1 MAIVPTMMRQ
11 YEPFDPMQTLLPMAQ
26 PTMSMQRQQVMPS
39 TQVPVTQPYNVQS
52 LPNNRLGQLMQR
64 PSASVYS
71 KPSLNPSLDY
81 AMRGDQQGYYFVT
94 NKGKAAKT
102 KASKSGFIP
111 LNPNWQYRIVNER
124 GKNQVVASG
133 IGEQGLQDVYSMA
146 QRLSAEQGK
155 KANWKVEVFDPSVGS
170 WKVYADDDP
179 PGKVGK
185 ILGDV
190 ALGAGVGLLGAATGG
205 LGLAALPA
213 AGIGGALG
221 GGLSAAGVNVT
232 DVALPVAATLAFP
245 GLGPVL
251 APTLGSAASSV
262 LQGRSLE
269 DTLLRSAI
277 TAGTAGLMQG
287 TGLGQDISSALGV
300 GQSAAATAASQKA
313 AEQAGNILVER
324 SLAPLIASGA
334 GSLASTL
341 PDLTKTL
348 VDLPDVTAPPTEA
361 PLTENQIIVT
371 GTRPAPPVPISD
383 IVNSLGSGVISQL
396 FPTQPTPEPE
406 PTPDEG
412 IVVRPPTPT
421 TLPISESLLA
431 TAPLTTGLP
440 DLTKTPIEPEAK
452 NSLLDDIIK
461 YYSLGSIGLD
471 ALGGALGLGGGG
483 GGQAAAPYVSQLG
496 PMPTF
501 ARGGF
506 TPYTGDYE
514 TYGFGPEFNFF
525 GGSTPDTP
533 TAPILPTAPVVDML
547 GPNTPTY
554 TPLI

>member
-11 YEPFDPMQTLLPMAQ
+11 YEPFDPMQTLLPMAP

-39 TQVPVTQPYNVQS
+39 TQVPVMQPYNVQS

-179 PGKVGK
+179 PGNVGK

-251 APTLGSAASSV
+251 APTLGSAASSAA
-262 LQGRSLE
+262 QGRSLE

-348 VDLPDVTAPPTEA
+348 VDLPDVTAPPTEGE
-361 PLTENQIIVT
+361 PITVT
-371 GTRPAPPVPISD
+371 G
-383 IVNSLGSGVISQL
+383 Q
-396 FPTQPTPEPE
+396 
-406 PTPDEG
+406 
-412 IVVRPPTPT
+412 RPPTPE
-421 TLPISESLLA
+421 TLPISGSLLA

-440 DLTKTPIEPEAK
+440 DLTKTPIEPEVEPEAK
-452 NSLLDDIIK
+452 NSLLDDVIK

-471 ALGGALGLGGGG
+471 ALGGVLGGVLGGG
-483 GGQAAAPYVSQLG
+483 GGQAAAPYVFQLG

-501 ARGGF
+501 ARGEF

-525 GGSTPDTP
+525 GGPTPDTP

>member
-1 MAIVPTMMRQ
+1 MYIPGQSFNPYEVAPIMGARSNVMPFQTFAEPTAVAPAAPPIMGGLQ
-11 YEPFDPMQTLLPMAQ
+11 Q
-26 PTMSMQRQQVMPS
+26 QQVMPN
-39 TQVPVTQPYNVQS
+39 TQVPVTQVPVT
-52 LPNNRLGQLMQR
+52 QR
-64 PSASVYS
+64 PGLAGDFESVAELRGLLDPELAYRRGDPSRTLAAQNVSSVYS
-71 KPSLNPSLDY
+71 KPSLDPSLDY

-133 IGEQGLQDVYSMA
+133 TGEQGLQDVYSMA

-155 KANWKVEVFDPSVGS
+155 KANWKVEVFDPSIGS

-205 LGLAALPA
+205 LGLAAVPA
-213 AGIGGALG
+213 ALAGGAAG
-221 GGLSAAGVNVT
+221 GALSAAGVNVT

-251 APTLGSAASSV
+251 APTLGSAASSAA
-262 LQGRSLE
+262 QGRSLE

-348 VDLPDVTAPPTEA
+348 VDLPDVTAPPTETPSA
-361 PLTENQIIVT
+361 LPEYGEPITVVANRLTPQIGRAHV
-371 GTRPAPPVPISD
+371 
-383 IVNSLGSGVISQL
+383 
-396 FPTQPTPEPE
+396 
-406 PTPDEG
+406 
-412 IVVRPPTPT
+412 
-421 TLPISESLLA
+421 
-431 TAPLTTGLP
+431 
-440 DLTKTPIEPEAK
+440 
-452 NSLLDDIIK
+452 
-461 YYSLGSIGLD
+461 
-471 ALGGALGLGGGG
+471 
-483 GGQAAAPYVSQLG
+483 
-496 PMPTF
+496 
-501 ARGGF
+501 
-506 TPYTGDYE
+506 
-514 TYGFGPEFNFF
+514 
-525 GGSTPDTP
+525 
-533 TAPILPTAPVVDML
+533 
-547 GPNTPTY
+547 
-554 TPLI
+554 